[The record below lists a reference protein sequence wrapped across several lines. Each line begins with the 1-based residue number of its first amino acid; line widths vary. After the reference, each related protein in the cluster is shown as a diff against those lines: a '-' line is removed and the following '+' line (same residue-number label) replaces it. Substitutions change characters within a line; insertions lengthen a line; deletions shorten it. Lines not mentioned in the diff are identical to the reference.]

1 MISFFTVILHQST
14 GHTKILKRDNLLN
27 DLGKN
32 YNLTIAHI
40 PPSSY
45 SAEGRCSQESKGVIC
60 TKVVNVKL
68 VERDF
73 FFFFFNP
80 KQRRIQI
87 LIWSNEG
94 KTFKSRWGTLGGNQF
109 YIENIW
115 EFLVI
120 QPESC
125 QTFIGYQRSK
135 LAKLGKIKPV

>member
-14 GHTKILKRDNLLN
+14 GHTKMLKRGNLLN
-27 DLGKN
+27 NLGKN
-32 YNLTIAHI
+32 YNLTIAHT

-45 SAEGRCSQESKGVIC
+45 SAEGRWSQESKGVIS
-60 TKVVNVKL
+60 TKVVNIKL
-68 VERDF
+68 VERD
-73 FFFFFNP
+73 FFFFNP

-87 LIWSNEG
+87 LIWSNER
-94 KTFKSRWGTLGGNQF
+94 KKFKSRRGTLGGNQF

-115 EFLVI
+115 ELLVI